1 MKQRSV
7 ECSSL
12 DDSNNSESTK
22 NKISTYLPVALVEDL
37 SFSESLSSE
46 ELDENETLPKPNNK
60 QQIHFK
66 RRRSSSHDFLKSITL
81 ISMFTNKKNEMIPE
95 RIINKV
101 KLFNN
106 NNTPSYDNNSNTDEQ
121 DGRVDCQNKKHAS
134 NIRNSNN
141 KQQYQKQ
148 TKNKKVVKFQE
159 TAPIIHTNHNNN
171 NNNHSYRLY
180 AMNTNSHSSTSVTSL
195 NQMMNY
201 NLHNNIDNDN
211 SIVVSKQNNSINN
224 NKEFR
229 THMSKSAPR
238 EFIDPDL
245 LNPNQTFQEFLA
257 HSKHK
262 LSVIIKTSIGSRFL
276 QKMLTKITPKDITQ
290 LFHTLNTE
298 LPSLI
303 CDNYGNYF
311 FQKIIL
317 KCSLEQRLFLC
328 DALHLH
334 YAHIAND
341 ISGTHCLQSLIE
353 KLSDSQEEEI
363 IKNNIIDSLFTLSCG
378 VNSTHVIQKLLGKI
392 PEMKRT
398 YINTF
403 ILDNFV
409 QLCKDVNGICVVK
422 KFLSENKSE
431 VIAVHIV
438 NALEKNCYEIT
449 RDQFGNYAMQHAL
462 DKYSYSKVCGVIR
475 IICNDVVCFSNQKF
489 SSNVV
494 DKIMLVLYQHN
505 RGEFNSIMKEIFMKE
520 EKLLE
525 IAKNKFGMFVLM
537 NVWKLITEE
546 DKEIIRKYLITQLG
560 MSNEEKQSVYGKILK
575 NFA

>member
-7 ECSSL
+7 EFTSL

-37 SFSESLSSE
+37 SFSDSLSSE
-46 ELDENETLPKPNNK
+46 ELDENETLPIANNK

-66 RRRSSSHDFLKSITL
+66 RRRSSSHDFLKSMTL

-106 NNTPSYDNNSNTDEQ
+106 NNNTPSDEQ
-121 DGRVDCQNKKHAS
+121 DSRAGCQNKKHAS

-141 KQQYQKQ
+141 KQQYPKQ

-159 TAPIIHTNHNNN
+159 TCQPTKPVPVMHT
-171 NNNHSYRLY
+171 NNNHVYRSY
-180 AMNTNSHSSTSVTSL
+180 ATNSNSHSSTSITSL

-201 NLHNNIDNDN
+201 NLNNNINNDN
-211 SIVVSKQNNSINN
+211 SMIVLKQNNNN
-224 NKEFR
+224 NNTNKEFR
-229 THMSKSAPR
+229 THTSKSAPR

-262 LSVIIKTSIGSRFL
+262 LSIIIKTSIGSRFL

-290 LFHTLNTE
+290 LFHILNTE

-317 KCSLEQRLFLC
+317 KCSLEQRLFLY

-353 KLSDSQEEEI
+353 KLSDPQEEEI
-363 IKNNIIDSLFTLSCG
+363 IKNNIIDNLFTLSCG

-392 PEMKRT
+392 PELRRT

-403 ILDNFV
+403 ILENFV

-431 VIAVHIV
+431 GIAMHIV
-438 NALEKNCYEIT
+438 NVLEKNCYEIT

-462 DKYSYSKVCGVIR
+462 DKYGYSKVCGVIR

-560 MSNEEKQSVYGKILK
+560 MVNEEKQSVYGKILK

>member
-1 MKQRSV
+1 MKQRPV
-7 ECSSL
+7 EFSSL
-12 DDSNNSESTK
+12 DDSSTSESTK

-60 QQIHFK
+60 QQIRFK
-66 RRRSSSHDFLKSITL
+66 RRRSSSHDFLKSMTL

-106 NNTPSYDNNSNTDEQ
+106 NTPSYTNNDEQ
-121 DGRVDCQNKKHAS
+121 DNRGGCQHTQHAS

-141 KQQYQKQ
+141 KQQKQ
-148 TKNKKVVKFQE
+148 TKNKRVVKFQE
-159 TAPIIHTNHNNN
+159 TTPITNNN
-171 NNNHSYRLY
+171 NNAYRLY
-180 AMNTNSHSSTSVTSL
+180 ATNANSHSSTSITSL
-195 NQMMNY
+195 NQMENY
-201 NLHNNIDNDN
+201 NLHNNIHNDN
-211 SIVVSKQNNSINN
+211 SIVVLKQQNNN

-229 THMSKSAPR
+229 THTSKSAPR

-245 LNPNQTFQEFLA
+245 LNPNQTFQEFLV

-290 LFHTLNTE
+290 LFHILNTE

-317 KCSLEQRLFLC
+317 KCSLEQRLFLY
-328 DALHLH
+328 DALRLH

-353 KLSDSQEEEI
+353 KLSDAQEEEI
-363 IKNNIIDSLFTLSCG
+363 IKNNIIDNLFTLSCG

-409 QLCKDVNGICVVK
+409 PLCKDVNGICVVK
-422 KFLSENKSE
+422 KFLSENKNE
-431 VIAVHIV
+431 VIAAHIV

-505 RGEFNSIMKEIFMKE
+505 RGEFNSVMKEIFMKE

-537 NVWKLITEE
+537 NVWKLIAEE